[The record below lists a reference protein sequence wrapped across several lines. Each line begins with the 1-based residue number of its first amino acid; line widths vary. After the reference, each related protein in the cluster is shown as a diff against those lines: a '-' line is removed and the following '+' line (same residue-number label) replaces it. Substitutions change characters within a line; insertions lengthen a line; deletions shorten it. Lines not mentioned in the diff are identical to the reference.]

1 MYTPLS
7 EVKVEDLH
15 VLLDKKRHLYDQMI
29 ADNKEFDEVKAL
41 FIEIKVLEESI
52 QKAQV
57 NKDWLVIQTLSGQ
70 GTFEFPSPSNSIPT

>member
-1 MYTPLS
+1 MYTPLN
-7 EVKVEDLH
+7 EVKFEDLR

-29 ADNKEFDEVKAL
+29 ADNKEFDEVKSL

-57 NKDWLVIQTLSGQ
+57 NKD
-70 GTFEFPSPSNSIPT
+70 

>member
-57 NKDWLVIQTLSGQ
+57 NKD
-70 GTFEFPSPSNSIPT
+70 